1 MRITKW
7 VIATGFALAMT
18 HILFVH
24 IVCSYIPPGR
34 VPRDAKIGF
43 SHKQVHRQ
51 GQQRNVLILGMIS
64 GHEQQQ

>member
-24 IVCSYIPPGR
+24 IVCSYILPGMQRSVFYINRYTAR
-34 VPRDAKIGF
+34 VSSAMF
-43 SHKQVHRQ
+43 
-51 GQQRNVLILGMIS
+51 
-64 GHEQQQ
+64 